1 MARPPPRTCRNHAA
15 ACPISDM
22 QISALLLFALA
33 HPLPAGNHEISVGER
48 YFLLHVPPQVSAGQ
62 PLPLVLNFHGGG
74 GNPQQHQAHTRMDEL
89 ADREGFVVVYPAGY
103 ARKGAPRR
111 MLLTWNAGDCCGPAQ
126 DEDSDDVGF
135 VREVLGQVAAR
146 LSIDATRV
154 YATGFSNG
162 AMMAY
167 RVARELS
174 GQIAAVAP
182 VSGASAIPPPA
193 GALPMPVL
201 HLHSVDDGRALY
213 RGGEGPPF
221 PFTNR
226 RVKHPAV
233 EDVLRL
239 WARHDGCGE
248 RPVAQPPLSTP
259 DGHTAT
265 RLTFPHCASGK
276 PVEHLRLT
284 GAGHVWPGAGRVERA
299 GLLGTPTQVI
309 DANFEVWN
317 FLRAWRRPEAPP
329 PLATTAAAER
339 APEDAG
345 GGGLELPLERTTV
358 SLRLAGTADRPS
370 DQPAV
375 RAGRLA
381 LAGRTTLVGRARL
394 DRGGLHAWGLGFG
407 AEGRTFTSDLPA
419 VNGTRFF
426 HLGLS
431 LDGFFMPSTSN
442 LFWVQLGGFVAEQ
455 AALLDHPRL
464 HLYGVGLGRH
474 TLGETTALL
483 YGLGYTYDFGR
494 GLPLPFLG
502 LDWRAS
508 PTWRLTVLLPL
519 LARVSWQAS
528 PALALNLGAAVAG
541 DNYRYQ
547 VTGTEELR
555 RLRIG
560 RLRLGAGLRYLVG
573 KKVHLGLQAG
583 VEGAS
588 LDDGVTTNRA
598 GGGYLEA
605 SVSYGTS
612 PGPHLPGSASAD

>member
-1 MARPPPRTCRNHAA
+1 M
-15 ACPISDM
+15 SEM
-22 QISALLLFALA
+22 QCLALLVIALA
-33 HPLPAGNHEISVGER
+33 PGNHEIAVGAR
-48 YFLLHVPPQVSAGQ
+48 YFLLHVPPQAAAGQ
-62 PLPLVLNFHGGG
+62 PLPVVLNFHGGG

-103 ARKGAPRR
+103 ARNGAPRR

-135 VREVLGQVAAR
+135 VREVLAQTAAR
-146 LSIDATRV
+146 LPVEATRV

-174 GQIAAVAP
+174 GQIAAIAP
-182 VSGASAIPPPA
+182 VSGGSAIPPPA

-201 HLHSVDDGRALY
+201 HIHSVDDGRALY

-226 RVKHPAV
+226 RVNHPAV
-233 EDVLRL
+233 EEVLRI

-248 RPVAQPPLSTP
+248 TPVAEPPRSTP

-265 RLTFPHCASGK
+265 RLTFPGCASGK

-284 GAGHVWPGAGRVERA
+284 GAGHVWPGAARVERA

-309 DANFEVWN
+309 DANLEVWN
-317 FLRAWRRPEAPP
+317 FLRAWRRPEAIPP
-329 PLATTAAAER
+329 PVTTTANER
-339 APEDAG
+339 PPEESAP
-345 GGGLELPLERTTV
+345 GLEVPLERTTV
-358 SLRLAGTADRPS
+358 SLRLAGSADRPPDGS
-370 DQPAV
+370 AV
-375 RAGRLA
+375 RSGRVA
-381 LAGRTTLVGRARL
+381 IAGRTTLAGRARL
-394 DRGGLHAWGLGFG
+394 DGSGVHAWGLGVG
-407 AEGRTFTSDLPA
+407 AEGRTFSSNLPA
-419 VNGTRFF
+419 VKGDRFL

-431 LDGFFMPSTSN
+431 LDGFYLPSARN
-442 LFWVQLGGFVAEQ
+442 LFWLQLGGFVAEEI
-455 AALLDHPRL
+455 ALLDHPKLR
-464 HLYGVGLGRH
+464 LYGVGLGRH
-474 TLGETTALL
+474 AFSQATALL

-502 LDWRAS
+502 LDWRAT
-508 PTWRLTVLLPL
+508 PAWRLTILLPVV
-519 LARVSWQAS
+519 ARITWQAS
-528 PALALNLGAAVAG
+528 PALALNLGTAIAG

-547 VTGTEELR
+547 AAGTDGVR

-560 RLRLGAGLRYLVG
+560 RLRLGAGLRYLAG
-573 KKVHLGLQAG
+573 KKVHLGLETG

-588 LDDGVTTNRA
+588 LDDGVASQRA
-598 GGGYLEA
+598 RGAYLGASIGYGA
-605 SVSYGTS
+605 IPGAQVPGT
-612 PGPHLPGSASAD
+612 GSGD